1 MTALTI
7 TTEELTSILA
17 EIRRDQT
24 ITWTDTDLDMKLS
37 GHIKRGIEYIN
48 DCAGGESDYM
58 VEGQAR
64 SLLFDYVRYAR
75 SGDLKEF
82 WKDYSLELAALR
94 TATEVKT
101 YVESLS
107 DV

>member
-1 MTALTI
+1 MTAITI
-7 TTEELTSILA
+7 TNEELASILA

-24 ITWTDTDLDMKLS
+24 ITWTDTDLDTRLT
-37 GHIKRGIEYIN
+37 GIIKRGIEYIN
-48 DCAGGESDYM
+48 DCAGDECDYM

-64 SLLFDYVRYAR
+64 SLLFDYARYSR
-75 SGDLKEF
+75 SGRLKDF
-82 WKDYSLELAALR
+82 WEDYKEELAALR
-94 TATEVKT
+94 AAMEVTK